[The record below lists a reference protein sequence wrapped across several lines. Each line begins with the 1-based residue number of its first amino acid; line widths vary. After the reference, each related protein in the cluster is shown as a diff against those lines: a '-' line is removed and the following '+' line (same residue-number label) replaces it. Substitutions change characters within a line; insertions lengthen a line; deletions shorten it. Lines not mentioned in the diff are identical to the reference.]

1 MKITDYILRYKE
13 HTEGEDS
20 LYRSVAWTSNYDCPV
35 SDLIPGEDVPFKPDK
50 SLSEPSI
57 KCIEVTDNEVVIAFE
72 GYTGDGNQGLKKFTI
87 HLSPDGAPWSSY
99 FGGGRYDTDRSLM
112 LIKPEDK

>member
-1 MKITDYILRYKE
+1 MSIQDYILRYQE

-20 LYRSVAWTSNYDCPV
+20 LYRRVEWTSNYDCSV
-35 SDLIPGEDVPFKPDK
+35 KDLIPGEAVPFKPDK

-57 KCIEVTDNEVVIAFE
+57 RCVEVTDTEVVLAFE

-87 HLSPDGAPWSSY
+87 HLSPNNAIWSSF
-99 FGGGRYDTDRSLM
+99 FGGGRYDTNRHIM
-112 LIKPEDK
+112 LIKPENN